1 MIGELLILSQS
12 QSGGMCPFLLTL
24 KTDESIYAMNIKV
37 TREGVSFTSTQFK
50 LNLLFYITN
59 H

>member
-1 MIGELLILSQS
+1 MIGEALSLSQS
-12 QSGGMCPFLLTL
+12 QSGRMCPFLLTL

-37 TREGVSFTSTQFK
+37 VREDVTFTSTPFK
-50 LNLLFYITN
+50 LNLLVYITN